1 MSSIQNY
8 WQWKVEPVSPTG
20 YPKLDSEVV
29 QTWGLFEDDEVQ
41 QQKKPQTITAHEH
54 EKADELTRAEIASK
68 LLQDL
73 DEWIKEEPFS
83 DWLEEKIDLPIFEEL
98 PGLESRCYG
107 HSLRGGVE
115 ASKSLPTTTLVS
127 ITTIP
132 SVTSVPAE
140 VKSVP
145 QVVAPQ
151 DTQDLLREFETV
163 FGEVELT
170 HGTLTPPQSPPVD
183 PYTNIIPED
192 HKGNFIMLKQ
202 MVPNQAFQPIPSAPS
217 TLKMLPTL
225 SVPDVYSNEQKEP
238 LLCQEPLEQMVP
250 GTPSPDLVRELAAV
264 DELVRTCVEDLV
276 DTGHSQCLPDPWESC
291 GSGNVSVSN
300 SGGESEGELSML
312 VPPSPCTSSSGSS
325 CGSGEEMCD
334 DPEWIPQLVQ
344 HPTQGCLKNG
354 RKRGGGTKPYSRPVI
369 EEKRMRKKEQNKNA
383 ATRYRQKKKAE
394 IEEILTEEKGLE
406 EKNADLQLK
415 ISDLS
420 REIKYLKG
428 LMRDLFRAKG
438 LMK

>member
-1 MSSIQNY
+1 
-8 WQWKVEPVSPTG
+8 
-20 YPKLDSEVV
+20 
-29 QTWGLFEDDEVQ
+29 
-41 QQKKPQTITAHEH
+41 
-54 EKADELTRAEIASK
+54 
-68 LLQDL
+68 
-73 DEWIKEEPFS
+73 
-83 DWLEEKIDLPIFEEL
+83 LEEKIDLPIFEEL
-98 PGLESRCYG
+98 PGLDSRCYG

-115 ASKSLPTTTLVS
+115 ASKSLPTTTVVS

-132 SVTSVPAE
+132 SVTTVPAE
-140 VKSVP
+140 VKSP

-151 DTQDLLREFETV
+151 DTQALLREFETV

-192 HKGNFIMLKQ
+192 QKGDMIMLKQ
-202 MVPNQAFQPIPSAPS
+202 MVPIQAFQPIPSAPS
-217 TLKMLPTL
+217 T
-225 SVPDVYSNEQKEP
+225 SVPDMYSNEQKEP

-264 DELVRTCVEDLV
+264 DELVRTCVKDLV
-276 DTGHSQCLPDPWESC
+276 DTGHSQCLPDPWESFS
-291 GSGNVSVSN
+291 SGNVSVSN

-312 VPPSPCTSSSGSS
+312 APPSPCTSSSGSS

-334 DPEWIPQLVQ
+334 DPEWIPQSVQ
-344 HPTQGCLKNG
+344 HPQQGCLKNG
-354 RKRGGGTKPYSRPVI
+354 RKRGGGTKPYSRPGI

-394 IEEILTEEKGLE
+394 IEEILSEEKGLE

-415 ISDLS
+415 ISDLA

>member
-1 MSSIQNY
+1 MFT
-8 WQWKVEPVSPTG
+8 ET
-20 YPKLDSEVV
+20 
-29 QTWGLFEDDEVQ
+29 
-41 QQKKPQTITAHEH
+41 
-54 EKADELTRAEIASK
+54 
-68 LLQDL
+68 
-73 DEWIKEEPFS
+73 FS

-98 PGLESRCYG
+98 PGLDSRCYG
-107 HSLRGGVE
+107 HSFRGGVE
-115 ASKSLPTTTLVS
+115 ASKCLPTTTVVS

-132 SVTSVPAE
+132 SLSSVPSE

-151 DTQDLLREFETV
+151 DTQALLREFETV

-183 PYTNIIPED
+183 PCTSVIPDD
-192 HKGNFIMLKQ
+192 HKGDLITLKQ
-202 MVPNQAFQPIPSAPS
+202 MVPIQAFQPVPPAPS

-225 SVPDVYSNEQKEP
+225 SGPNIYSNEQKEP
-238 LLCQEPLEQMVP
+238 LLSQEPLEQMVP
-250 GTPSPDLVRELAAV
+250 GTPSPDLVRELEAV
-264 DELVRTCVEDLV
+264 DELVLTRAKDLV

-291 GSGNVSVSN
+291 SSINVSSSN
-300 SGGESEGELSML
+300 SGVESEGELSL
-312 VPPSPCTSSSGSS
+312 LAPPSPCTSSSGSS
-325 CGSGEEMCD
+325 YGSGEEMCD
-334 DPEWIPQLVQ
+334 DPEWIPQSVQ
-344 HPTQGCLKNG
+344 HPAQDYVKNS
-354 RKRGGGTKPYSRPVI
+354 RKRGGGTKPYSRPGI

-394 IEEILTEEKGLE
+394 IEEILNEEKGLE

>member
-1 MSSIQNY
+1 MSNIQNY
-8 WQWKVEPVSPTG
+8 RQWKVEPVSPTG
-20 YPKLDSEVV
+20 FSNLDSEV

-41 QQKKPQTITAHEH
+41 QQKKPQNITAHEH
-54 EKADELTRAEIASK
+54 EKADEPTRAEIASQ
-68 LLQDL
+68 LLEDL

-83 DWLEEKIDLPIFEEL
+83 DWLEEKIDLTIFEEL
-98 PGLESRCYG
+98 PGLDSRCYG
-107 HSLRGGVE
+107 HSFRCEVE
-115 ASKSLPTTTLVS
+115 ASKSLPTTTVVS

-140 VKSVP
+140 VRSVP
-145 QVVAPQ
+145 RVVAPQ
-151 DTQDLLREFETV
+151 DTHELIREFETV

-170 HGTLTPPQSPPVD
+170 HGTLTPPQSPPAD
-183 PYTNIIPED
+183 PYTNIIPEE
-192 HKGNFIMLKQ
+192 HKGDLIMLKQ
-202 MVPNQAFQPIPSAPS
+202 VVPNQAFQPIPSAPS

-238 LLCQEPLEQMVP
+238 LLCQVPLEQLVP

-291 GSGNVSVSN
+291 GSGNVSGSN
-300 SGGESEGELSML
+300 SGESEGELSIL
-312 VPPSPCTSSSGSS
+312 VPPSPSTSSSGSS

-344 HPTQGCLKNG
+344 HPPQGCLKNG
-354 RKRGGGTKPYSRPVI
+354 RKRGGGTKPYSRPGI

-394 IEEILTEEKGLE
+394 IEDVLNEEKELE

-415 ISDLS
+415 FSDLS

>member
-1 MSSIQNY
+1 MF
-8 WQWKVEPVSPTG
+8 T
-20 YPKLDSEVV
+20 
-29 QTWGLFEDDEVQ
+29 
-41 QQKKPQTITAHEH
+41 
-54 EKADELTRAEIASK
+54 
-68 LLQDL
+68 
-73 DEWIKEEPFS
+73 EPFS

-98 PGLESRCYG
+98 PGLDSRCYG
-107 HSLRGGVE
+107 HSFRGGVE
-115 ASKSLPTTTLVS
+115 ACKSLPTTTLVS

-132 SVTSVPAE
+132 SVTSVTSVPAE
-140 VKSVP
+140 AKLVQ

-151 DTQDLLREFETV
+151 DTQALLREFETV

-183 PYTNIIPED
+183 TYTNIIPED
-192 HKGNFIMLKQ
+192 HKGDFIMLKQ
-202 MVPNQAFQPIPSAPS
+202 MVPIQAFQPIPSAPS
-217 TLKMLPTL
+217 TLKMLPAL
-225 SVPDVYSNEQKEP
+225 SVPDVYSSEQKES

-264 DELVRTCVEDLV
+264 DELIRTRVEDLV
-276 DTGHSQCLPDPWESC
+276 DTGDSQCLSDPWESC
-291 GSGNVSVSN
+291 SSGNVSVSN
-300 SGGESEGELSML
+300 SGGESEGESSILA
-312 VPPSPCTSSSGSS
+312 PPSPCTSSSSSS

-334 DPEWIPQLVQ
+334 DPEWIPQSVQ
-344 HPTQGCLKNG
+344 HPPQGCLKNG
-354 RKRGGGTKPYSRPVI
+354 RKRGGSTKPYSRPGI